1 MTERRMRTIVK
12 AVTWR
17 ATATLITAGLVY
29 AFTGR
34 LSLAAQVGILE
45 LVLKILAYY
54 LHERIWGRVSWGR
67 PKHPL
72 EDLPVTR
79 ELTPEDRAI
88 LEQHLREL
96 GYL

>member
-1 MTERRMRTIVK
+1 MKERRMRTILK
-12 AVTWR
+12 AISWR
-17 ATATLITAGLVY
+17 ATATLITAGLVF

-34 LSLAAQVGILE
+34 LSLAAQVGLLE
-45 LVLKILAYY
+45 MLLKILAYY
-54 LHERIWGRVSWGR
+54 LHERIWGQISWGR

-72 EDLPVTR
+72 EDLPITR
-79 ELTPEDRAI
+79 ELTPKDRAI

>member
-1 MTERRMRTIVK
+1 MTERKMRTIVK

-34 LSLAAQVGILE
+34 LGLAAQVGVLE
-45 LVLKILAYY
+45 MLLKILAYY
-54 LHERIWGRVSWGR
+54 LHERMWGRVSWGR

-79 ELTPEDRAI
+79 ELAPEDRAL

>member
-12 AVTWR
+12 AITWR
-17 ATATLITAGLVY
+17 ATATFITTALVY
-29 AFTGR
+29 VFTGK
-34 LSLAAQVGILE
+34 LALAAQVGVLE
-45 LVLKILAYY
+45 MLLKILAYY
-54 LHERIWGRVSWGR
+54 LHERAWGRVSWGR

-79 ELTPEDRAI
+79 ELSPEDREI
-88 LEQHLREL
+88 LERHLQDL

>member
-1 MTERRMRTIVK
+1 MTERRMRTILK
-12 AVTWR
+12 AVSWR

-29 AFTGR
+29 VFTGR
-34 LSLAAQVGILE
+34 LSLAAQVGLLE
-45 LVLKILAYY
+45 MLLKILATY
-54 LHERIWGRVSWGR
+54 LHERIWGRLSWGR

-79 ELTPEDRAI
+79 ELTPEDREI
-88 LEQHLREL
+88 LERHLREL

>member
-1 MTERRMRTIVK
+1 MKERRLRTIIK
-12 AVTWR
+12 AISWR

-29 AFTGR
+29 ALTSR
-34 LSLAAQVGILE
+34 LSLAAQVGVLE
-45 LVLKILAYY
+45 MLLKMLAYY
-54 LHERIWGRVSWGR
+54 LHERIWGQISWGR

-79 ELTPEDRAI
+79 ELSPEDREI
-88 LEQHLREL
+88 LLEHLREM

>member
-1 MTERRMRTIVK
+1 MTERKMRTIVK

-29 AFTGR
+29 LFTGR
-34 LSLAAQVGILE
+34 LELAAEVGALE
-45 LVLKILAYY
+45 MVLKILAYY
-54 LHERIWGRVSWGR
+54 LHERAWGRVSWGR

-72 EDLPVTR
+72 EDLPITR
-79 ELTPEDRAI
+79 ELSPEDRAT

>member
-29 AFTGR
+29 AFTRR